1 MSANKIILF
10 LVFSASLVFSQSPQG
25 INYQAVVRDADGI
38 LYENQTITVIF
49 KLIVLETG
57 NISWEET
64 HQVQTNDFGLFTTII
79 GQGETNSNTSF
90 SDLNWTE
97 GTIFITVDID
107 FDNEGPQPPVDFGE
121 TQLLSVPYSFFS
133 NSSGDNKWMEENN
146 VISPVN
152 QESKIHINSS
162 SEINLNS
169 ENIDIGSGN
178 STLKFNYSEVKFF
191 NNDNL
196 FIHMDS
202 DILDVQGRI
211 NSHEPIDPSNV
222 STKNYVDNQ
231 DDGIVLQ
238 MNSAFTENINYFQ
251 SEIDDILINVISLQE
266 NVNFNS
272 DAFYSL
278 QDLVNSNN
286 NNLQDQIDIISSI
299 ILTLEGSIYEN
310 ISLQNQIANMQ
321 NEISNL
327 TFLIEQ
333 IQESISQE

>member
-10 LVFSASLVFSQSPQG
+10 FVFFASLVFPQSPQG

-57 NISWEET
+57 NISWEES

-90 SDLNWTE
+90 SDLNWAE

-121 TQLLSVPYSFFS
+121 TQLLSVPYAFFS
-133 NSSGDNKWMEENN
+133 NSSGDNKWIEENN
-146 VISPVN
+146 VMSPIN

-178 STLKFNYSEVKFF
+178 STLKFNYDEVKFF
-191 NNDNL
+191 NNENL

-211 NSHEPIDPSNV
+211 NSFEPIDPSNV

-251 SEIDDILINVISLQE
+251 SEIDDILINVFSLEE
-266 NVNFNS
+266 NVNANS

-286 NNLQDQIDIISSI
+286 NNLQDQVDLISSI
-299 ILTLEGSIYEN
+299 ISALEESIYEN

-327 TFLIEQ
+327 NLLIEQ

>member
-1 MSANKIILF
+1 MYMKVFLF
-10 LVFSASLVFSQSPQG
+10 LFFISSFVFSQSPQG
-25 INYQAVVRDADGI
+25 INYQAVVRDADGV

-57 NISWEET
+57 NVSWEES

-79 GQGETNSNTSF
+79 GQGETSSNTLF
-90 SDLNWTE
+90 SELNWSE

-121 TQLLSVPYSFFS
+121 TQLLSVPYAFFS
-133 NSSGDNKWMEENN
+133 NSSGDNKWVEENN
-146 VISPVN
+146 VISPAN

-169 ENIDIGSGN
+169 ENIDIGTEN

-191 NNDNL
+191 NNQNL

-211 NSHEPIDPSNV
+211 NSYEPIDPSNV
-222 STKNYVDNQ
+222 STKNYVDSQ

-251 SEIDDILINVISLQE
+251 SEIDNILINVISLQE
-266 NVNFNS
+266 NVNSNS

-278 QDLVNSNN
+278 QDVVNANN
-286 NNLQDQIDIISSI
+286 DNLQDQIDIINAI
-299 ILTLEGSIYEN
+299 ISTLEQSIYDN
-310 ISLQNQIANMQ
+310 ISLQNQIVDMQ
-321 NEISNL
+321 NEISSL
-327 TFLIEQ
+327 TLLIQQ

>member
-1 MSANKIILF
+1 MYYKIF
-10 LVFSASLVFSQSPQG
+10 LIFFFVSSMVFSQSPQG
-25 INYQAVVRDADGI
+25 INYQAVVRDADGV

-49 KLIVLETG
+49 KLVVLETG
-57 NISWEET
+57 NISWEES

-90 SDLNWTE
+90 SDLNWAE

-121 TQLLSVPYSFFS
+121 TQLLSVPYAFFS
-133 NSSGDNKWMEENN
+133 NSSGDNKWEEENN
-146 VISPVN
+146 IISPKN

-169 ENIDIGSGN
+169 ESIDIGTEN

-191 NNDNL
+191 NNENL

-211 NSHEPIDPSNV
+211 NSYEPIDPSNV

-231 DDGIVLQ
+231 DDDIVLQ

-251 SEIDDILINVISLQE
+251 SEIDNILINVISLQE
-266 NVNFNS
+266 NVNSNS

-278 QDLVNSNN
+278 QDIVNANN
-286 NNLQDQIDIISSI
+286 GNLQDQVDIINAI
-299 ILTLEGSIYEN
+299 ISTLEQSIYDN
-310 ISLQNQIANMQ
+310 ISLQNQIVDMQ

-327 TFLIEQ
+327 TLLIEQ

>member
-10 LVFSASLVFSQSPQG
+10 LVFSVSLVFPQSPQG

-38 LYENQTITVIF
+38 LYENQAITVIF

-57 NISWEET
+57 NISWEES

-90 SDLNWTE
+90 SDLNWAE

-121 TQLLSVPYSFFS
+121 TQLLSVPYAFFS
-133 NSSGDNKWMEENN
+133 NSSGDNKWIEENN

-169 ENIDIGSGN
+169 ENIDIGSSN
-178 STLKFNYSEVKFF
+178 STLKFSYDEIKFF
-191 NNDNL
+191 NNENL

-211 NSHEPIDPSNV
+211 NSYEPIDPSNV

-251 SEIDDILINVISLQE
+251 SEIDDILINVSYLE
-266 NVNFNS
+266 GNVNSNS

-286 NNLQDQIDIISSI
+286 NNLQDQVDLISSI
-299 ILTLEGSIYEN
+299 ISALEESIYEN

-327 TFLIEQ
+327 TLLIEQ

>member
-10 LVFSASLVFSQSPQG
+10 LFFSISLVFPQSPQG

-38 LYENQTITVIF
+38 LYENQTLTVIF

-57 NISWEET
+57 SISWEES

-79 GQGETNSNTSF
+79 GQGETDFETLF
-90 SDLNWTE
+90 SDLDWAE

-107 FDNEGPQPPVDFGE
+107 FDNDGPQPPVDFGE
-121 TQLLSVPYSFFS
+121 TQLLSVPYAFFS
-133 NSSGDNKWMEENN
+133 NSSGDNKWIEENN
-146 VISPVN
+146 IITPAN
-152 QESKIHINSS
+152 QESKIHLNSS

-169 ENIDIGSGN
+169 ENIDIGSEN
-178 STLKFNYSEVKFF
+178 ATLKFNYNEIKFF
-191 NNDNL
+191 NNENL
-196 FIHMDS
+196 FIQIDS

-211 NSHEPIDPSNV
+211 NSFDPVDPSNV
-222 STKNYVDNQ
+222 STKNYVDTQ

-251 SEIDDILINVISLQE
+251 SAIDSILVDVNSLQQ

-278 QDLVNSNN
+278 QDIVNGNN
-286 NNLQDQIDIISSI
+286 DNLQAQIDIIDAV
-299 ILTLEGSIYEN
+299 LLALEESIYDN
-310 ISLQNQIANMQ
+310 ISLQNEVVEMQ

-327 TFLIEQ
+327 TQLIEQ

>member
-10 LVFSASLVFSQSPQG
+10 FFFFASLVFPQSPQG

-49 KLIVLETG
+49 KLIVIETG
-57 NISWEET
+57 NISWEES

-90 SDLNWTE
+90 SDLNWAE

-121 TQLLSVPYSFFS
+121 TQLLSVPYAFFS
-133 NSSGDNKWMEENN
+133 NSSGDNKWIEENN
-146 VISPVN
+146 VISPIN

-178 STLKFNYSEVKFF
+178 STLKFNYDEVKFF
-191 NNDNL
+191 NNENL
-196 FIHMDS
+196 FMYIDS

-211 NSHEPIDPSNV
+211 NSYEPVDPSNV

-251 SEIDDILINVISLQE
+251 SEIDDILINVSSLEE
-266 NVNFNS
+266 NVNANS

-286 NNLQDQIDIISSI
+286 NNLQDQVDLISSI
-299 ILTLEGSIYEN
+299 ISALEESIYEN
-310 ISLQNQIANMQ
+310 ISLQNQITNMQ

-327 TFLIEQ
+327 NLLIEQ

>member
-1 MSANKIILF
+1 MKVILF
-10 LVFSASLVFSQSPQG
+10 LFFISTLVFSQSPQG
-25 INYQAVVRDADGI
+25 INYQAVVRDADGV
-38 LYENQTITVIF
+38 LYENQTITIIF

-57 NISWEET
+57 NVSWEES

-90 SDLNWTE
+90 SDLNWAE

-121 TQLLSVPYSFFS
+121 TQLLSVPYAFFS
-133 NSSGDNKWMEENN
+133 NSSGDNKWEEENN
-146 VISPVN
+146 IISPKN

-169 ENIDIGSGN
+169 DNIDIGTEN

-191 NNDNL
+191 NNENL

-211 NSHEPIDPSNV
+211 NSYEPIDPSNL
-222 STKNYVDNQ
+222 STKNYVDSQ
-231 DDGIVLQ
+231 DDNIVLQ

-251 SEIDDILINVISLQE
+251 SEIDDILIDVISLQE

-278 QDLVNSNN
+278 QDIVNANN
-286 NNLQDQIDIISSI
+286 DNLQGQVDIINAI
-299 ILTLEGSIYEN
+299 ILTLEQSIYDN
-310 ISLQNQIANMQ
+310 ISLQNQIVDMQ

-327 TFLIEQ
+327 TLLIEQ

>member
-1 MSANKIILF
+1 MYYKIF
-10 LVFSASLVFSQSPQG
+10 LIFFFVSSMVFSQSPQG
-25 INYQAVVRDADGI
+25 INYQAVVRDADGV

-49 KLIVLETG
+49 KLVVLETG
-57 NISWEET
+57 NISWEES

-90 SDLNWTE
+90 SDLNWAE

-121 TQLLSVPYSFFS
+121 TQLLSVPYAFFS
-133 NSSGDNKWMEENN
+133 NSSGDNKWEEENN
-146 VISPVN
+146 IISPKN

-169 ENIDIGSGN
+169 ESIDIGTEN

-191 NNDNL
+191 NNENL

-211 NSHEPIDPSNV
+211 NSYEPIDPSNV

-231 DDGIVLQ
+231 DDDIVLQ

-266 NVNFNS
+266 NVNSNS

-278 QDLVNSNN
+278 QDIVNANN
-286 NNLQDQIDIISSI
+286 GNLQDQVDIINAI
-299 ILTLEGSIYEN
+299 ISTLEQSIYDN
-310 ISLQNQIANMQ
+310 ISLQNQIVDMQ

-327 TFLIEQ
+327 TLLIEQ

>member
-1 MSANKIILF
+1 MHMKVILF
-10 LVFSASLVFSQSPQG
+10 FFFIISFVFSQSPQG
-25 INYQAVVRDADGI
+25 INYQAVVRDADGV

-57 NISWEET
+57 NISWEES

-90 SDLNWTE
+90 SDLNWAE

-121 TQLLSVPYSFFS
+121 TQLLSVPYAFFS
-133 NSSGDNKWMEENN
+133 NSSGDNTWVEENN
-146 VISPVN
+146 VISPIN
-152 QESKIHINSS
+152 QESKININSS
-162 SEINLNS
+162 SEIILNS
-169 ENIDIGSGN
+169 ENIDIGTEN
-178 STLKFNYSEVKFF
+178 STLTFNYSEVKFF
-191 NNDNL
+191 NNENL
-196 FIHMDS
+196 FINMDS

-211 NSHEPIDPSNV
+211 NSYEPIDPSNV

-251 SEIDDILINVISLQE
+251 SEIDNILINVISLQE
-266 NVNFNS
+266 NVNSNS

-278 QDLVNSNN
+278 QDIVNANN
-286 NNLQDQIDIISSI
+286 DNAQDQIDIINAI
-299 ILTLEGSIYEN
+299 ISTLEQSIYDN
-310 ISLQNQIANMQ
+310 ISLQNQIVDMQ

-327 TFLIEQ
+327 TILIEQ